1 MLLKDHS
8 KIPTLRLCFAS
19 SIIILHFKK
28 YFSHFSRFSCIT
40 FDMKNFSSQDAVL
53 RMKSYC
59 ASWAIVF
66 HLEFCH
72 LLSNVLMKIFNSF
85 NFFS

>member
-8 KIPTLRLCFAS
+8 KIPTLRLCFIQVS
-19 SIIILHFKK
+19 SSYVKKK

-59 ASWAIVF
+59 TSWVIVF
-66 HLEFCH
+66 HLKFCH
-72 LLSNVLMKIFNSF
+72 LLSNVHIKIFNSF